1 MPNGGMT
8 YSE

>member
-1 MPNGGMT
+1 MNKQGMT